1 MKFTEWMELREQGV
15 PQQQQQPGLAP
26 PQGQLTD
33 QDLEQASDEQ
43 LPAMIQQRFDNL
55 LKVLD
60 SRTLQ
65 PELQD
70 QMINSLIQ
78 KLSARKK
85 ITQQRARTV
94 AAGAAMPQQAGAGP
108 VSPAPAAP
116 AAPMRQQ

>member
-1 MKFTEWMELREQGV
+1 MKFTEWMELREAGQMPYGN
-15 PQQQQQPGLAP
+15 PAQPGVAP

-78 KLSARKK
+78 KLSERRK

-94 AAGAAMPQQAGAGP
+94 AAGAAMPGQPQVGAVPVQQP
-108 VSPAPAAP
+108 Q
-116 AAPMRQQ
+116 PMR

>member
-1 MKFTEWMELREQGV
+1 MKFSEWAELREQGM
-15 PQQQQQPGLAP
+15 QQPGVAP

-60 SRTLQ
+60 SRTLP

-78 KLSARKK
+78 KLSARRK

-94 AAGAAMPQQAGAGP
+94 AAGAAMPGRPQQVGVGP
-108 VSPAPAAP
+108 VSQPSASPQ
-116 AAPMRQQ
+116 PMR